1 MEPDTDAA
9 SPAAAPAAPAMD
21 DSSPAVAVAS
31 SPSGS
36 ATARGLHYDDDDD
49 DGNDD
54 EEAESR
60 TSSRDDVRSHTFRQR
75 RLTYT
80 RHHLGGA
87 AAAAAALAGDLSD
100 GDDDDGEA
108 QAQAAA
114 DEKAA
119 QDGTA
124 AAAKEA
130 EHAAKK
136 RDGEP
141 SPASPS
147 PAKKKRR
154 RLEAKIMHA
163 TAPPHHMRGE
173 AAHRLY
179 DHHNVECAA
188 HRLAE
193 DEEHAEAAEAEEEEV
208 VVTMVGGRPST
219 VKKRR
224 KGGELPAWRRRRF
237 IRHSIKEDESL
248 LPFPRHVVGTY
259 SCHGVEPLYDSDYE
273 HDDDEEDVE
282 EDEDHHNDDT
292 GARKTKA
299 QRDEESDDDVQGAAK
314 TAGDQTVAKINQDRG
329 GVAFP
334 YGNCPRTALFAA
346 YDGHGDGGEHV
357 AQYAL
362 HEVQRRLEAHPQFSS
377 DVAKAFRDTFVEVD
391 RDLAAVPEVEP
402 LYAGATANVVLLRE
416 TALTIANAGDSRAVL
431 ARRRRAGPGPGPGG
445 GRQMRLAM
453 DLSVDQNPDSP
464 GEQERIEGAGGFV
477 SPPPEPG
484 LSARVWLDPEYTQIG
499 LAMGRS
505 IGDHAVKPVG
515 VIAEPEITT
524 HELTDEDE
532 FMIIATDGVW
542 EFITSEEAV
551 EVVGRYLD
559 AGEGASRACQCLI
572 EAAAGK
578 WHDIEGEYRDDI
590 TALVVVF
597 ADIWKDSPKHRLSGL
612 SETS

>member
-1 MEPDTDAA
+1 LRSSILKSKMKSDADDVESAAPADGDSAAA
-9 SPAAAPAAPAMD
+9 SPG
-21 DSSPAVAVAS
+21 V
-31 SPSGS
+31 
-36 ATARGLHYDDDDD
+36 TAQGLHFYDHGDG

-54 EEAESR
+54 DGAEVESKA
-60 TSSRDDVRSHTFRQR
+60 SRDDERSHTFRQR

-80 RHHLGGA
+80 RHHLGGTAAA

-100 GDDDDGEA
+100 DDGDDEGEKDDEDGSGANDAEAAAEQDDDD
-108 QAQAAA
+108 
-114 DEKAA
+114 D
-119 QDGTA
+119 D
-124 AAAKEA
+124 
-130 EHAAKK
+130 
-136 RDGEP
+136 DDD
-141 SPASPS
+141 ASTP
-147 PAKKKRR
+147 PKPKKKRR
-154 RLEAKIMHA
+154 RHLEPKIMHA
-163 TAPPHHMRGE
+163 TAPPHHMRKE
-173 AAHRLY
+173 AEHRLY

-193 DEEHAEAAEAEEEEV
+193 AAEDRFDLDEV
-208 VVTMVGGRPST
+208 VMVGGKPST
-219 VKKRR
+219 AKK
-224 KGGELPAWRRRRF
+224 KKELPAWRQRRF

-273 HDDDEEDVE
+273 HDEEDDEQQQQQQQE
-282 EDEDHHNDDT
+282 EEAACPP
-292 GARKTKA
+292 GKTRA
-299 QRDEESDDDVQGAAK
+299 QRDEESDDDVKGAAK
-314 TAGDQTVAKINQDRG
+314 TAGDNTVAKINQDRG

-362 HEVQRRLEAHPQFSS
+362 HEVQRRLEIHPKFAS
-377 DVAKAFRDTFVEVD
+377 DVAQAFRDTFVEVD
-391 RDLAAVPEVEP
+391 QDLATIPEIEP
-402 LYAGATANVVLLRE
+402 LYAGATAIVVLLRE
-416 TALTIANAGDSRAVL
+416 KTLTIANAGDSRAVL
-431 ARRRRAGPGPGPGG
+431 ARRRSSGDKSL
-445 GRQMRLAM
+445 RLTT

-464 GEQERIEGAGGFV
+464 GEQERIEAAGGFI

-515 VIAEPEITT
+515 VIAEPEVTS
-524 HELTDEDE
+524 HELSDEDE

-542 EFITSEEAV
+542 EFVTSEEAV
-551 EVVGRYLD
+551 EIVARHLD

-572 EAAAGK
+572 EEAAGK

-590 TALVVVF
+590 TALVVTF
-597 ADIWKDSPKHRLSGL
+597 AGIWKDSPKHRLSGVSNASSL
-612 SETS
+612 

>member
-1 MEPDTDAA
+1 MTSDTESTAVVAAAAAADPSPTTDRVDDLAAAA
-9 SPAAAPAAPAMD
+9 SPG
-21 DSSPAVAVAS
+21 V
-31 SPSGS
+31 
-36 ATARGLHYDDDDD
+36 TAQGLHFDD
-49 DGNDD
+49 DGDGDD
-54 EEAESR
+54 EAEIESKA
-60 TSSRDDVRSHTFRQR
+60 SRDDERSHTFRQR

-87 AAAAAALAGDLSD
+87 AAAAAAALAGDLSD
-100 GDDDDGEA
+100 DDVEEEGKDDD
-108 QAQAAA
+108 AAA
-114 DEKAA
+114 PKK
-119 QDGTA
+119 QDD
-124 AAAKEA
+124 AAKSSSA
-130 EHAAKK
+130 VST
-136 RDGEP
+136 P
-141 SPASPS
+141 TCSP
-147 PAKKKRR
+147 KKKRR
-154 RLEAKIMHA
+154 RLEPKIMHA
-163 TAPPHHMRGE
+163 TAPPHEMRKE
-173 AAHRLY
+173 AEHRLY

-193 DEEHAEAAEAEEEEV
+193 NEHAEAEAAEDQFETAEV
-208 VVTMVGGRPST
+208 VIGGKPST
-219 VKKRR
+219 VKK
-224 KGGELPAWRRRRF
+224 KKEVPAWRKRRF
-237 IRHSIKEDESL
+237 IRHSIKADESL

-273 HDDDEEDVE
+273 HDE
-282 EDEDHHNDDT
+282 EDEEEINPP
-292 GARKTKA
+292 GKTKA
-299 QRDEESDDDVQGAAK
+299 QRDEESDDDVKGAAK
-314 TAGDQTVAKINQDRG
+314 TAGDNTVAKINQDRG

-362 HEVQRRLEAHPQFSS
+362 HEVQRRLEIHPKFSS
-377 DVAKAFRDTFVEVD
+377 DIAQAFRDTFIEVD
-391 RDLAAVPEVEP
+391 QDLSSIPEIEP

-416 TALTIANAGDSRAVL
+416 KTLTIANAGDSRAVL
-431 ARRRRAGPGPGPGG
+431 SRRRTGG
-445 GRQMRLAM
+445 GKNMRLTM

-464 GEQERIEGAGGFV
+464 GEQDRIEAAGGFV

-515 VIAEPEITT
+515 VIAEPEVTS

-551 EVVGRYLD
+551 DIVARHLD

-572 EAAAGK
+572 EEAAGK

-590 TALVVVF
+590 TALVVTF
-597 ADIWKDSPKHRLSGL
+597 ADIWKESPKHRLSGL
-612 SETS
+612 SNASSL